1 MEEALGN
8 KECKIEGIKRVT
20 LIETEFAALKEKEEA
35 ARRADE
41 ERREGERG
49 EAIKK
54 KEAARKSRERRRE
67 DERRRTQEIVLPIN
81 HNFQPKE

>member
-41 ERREGERG
+41 ERLEVERL